1 MFLWFEKS
9 VATQQAADIPSCCTL
24 CSRKEKESL
33 LKCSQENTKL
43 SWKKF
48 WRCGQRLG
56 CNKAKMIWRT
66 SGSWQSPEKTR
77 KHNAEEKFDF
87 RPFISLFFILMIWL
101 LSFWFVSI
109 YSDQNILLLGLVSNK
124 QNLKAK
130 KLFCL
135 QTLYSIQAS
144 NITLHHMVLH
154 IGNNL
159 EVKLQM
165 NNTEV
170 IKLQECVDHSRL

>member
-87 RPFISLFFILMIWL
+87 RPFISLFFILMIWM

-154 IGNNL
+154 
-159 EVKLQM
+159 
-165 NNTEV
+165 
-170 IKLQECVDHSRL
+170 HW